1 MQFHQSSSTL
11 QKPESVVVKFAGDSG
26 DGMQLTGTQFT
37 HNAARFGNDI
47 ATFPDFPAEIR
58 APAGTLAGVSGF
70 QLHFGS
76 IEIDSPGDEV
86 DVLVV
91 MNAAAL
97 KLNIRSLRRG
107 GLILADLSGFDAKNL
122 KLSSYDQNPLED
134 GSLQTWTLRVFDF
147 TKLTRESL
155 KDFELGGKEID
166 RAKNMFVL
174 GFLYWLFNRSPE
186 STLSFLRARFREKQ
200 DLLEAN
206 LRVLQAGYA
215 FGETTETALSRIMV
229 DSNRELPAGEYRN
242 IMGNQAVALGLT
254 AASVRSGLRLF
265 YGSYPITP
273 ASDILHELAKFK
285 SLGVITFQAEDEI
298 AAVGSALGASY
309 GGAIGVTGT
318 SGPGLALK
326 GETISLAVSQELPLV
341 VIDVQRAGPSTG
353 MPTKTEQAD
362 LLMAVF
368 GRHGEA
374 PLPVLAPRSPV
385 DCFFMAYEAVRI
397 AVEHMTPVILL
408 SDAYVANGSE
418 PWLVTDP
425 ETLPAIRVNQAR
437 RNSEGIFHPYL
448 RDSKLVRGW
457 AKPGMAGF
465 EHRIGGLEKEDI
477 SGNISYDPANH
488 QHMVNVRASKV
499 ELIAKDYP
507 PTLIDLGEDKGD
519 LLVVSWGSTY
529 GSVRSAVKVLIQET
543 AQVSHLHLR
552 YLNPLPSDL
561 PSVFAGFRK
570 VIIAELN
577 SGHLFKLLRMNG
589 LLMNEELISKV
600 MGLPFGKE
608 ELAAKLR
615 VHLKLDH
622 NE

>member
-1 MQFHQSSSTL
+1 MHSQSSPAFH
-11 QKPESVVVKFAGDSG
+11 KPDSVVVKFAGDSG

-97 KLNIRSLRRG
+97 KLNLRSLKRS
-107 GLILADLSGFDAKNL
+107 GLILADLSGFDSKNL
-122 KLSSYDQNPLED
+122 KLSGYEQNPLED
-134 GSLQTWTLRVFDF
+134 GSLQAWSLRVFDF

-155 KDFELGGKEID
+155 KDLPLGGKEID

-186 STLSFLRARFREKQ
+186 STLSFLRKRFSEKQ

-206 LRVLQAGYA
+206 LRVLRAGYD
-215 FGETTETALSRIMV
+215 FGETTETALSRIEV
-229 DSNRELPAGEYRN
+229 ESSREMPAGEYRN
-242 IMGNQAVALGLT
+242 MMGNQAVALGLT
-254 AASVRSGLRLF
+254 AASVNSGLRLF

-298 AAVGSALGASY
+298 AAAGSALGASY

-341 VIDVQRAGPSTG
+341 IIDVQRAGPSTG

-385 DCFFMAYEAVRI
+385 DCFYMAYEAVRI
-397 AVEHMTPVILL
+397 AIEHMTPVILL

-418 PWLVTDP
+418 PWLIPDTDS
-425 ETLPAIRVNQAR
+425 LPPIKAKEAKL
-437 RNSEGIFHPYL
+437 NSEGVFQPYL

-457 AKPGMAGF
+457 AKPGMPGF
-465 EHRIGGLEKEDI
+465 EHRIGGLEKEDV

-488 QHMVNVRASKV
+488 QHMVELRAQKV
-499 ELIAKDYP
+499 ALIAEDYP
-507 PTLIDLGEDKGD
+507 PTCIDLGGDTGD

-529 GSVRSAVKVLIQET
+529 GSVRSAVKLLIQEG

-552 YLNPLPSDL
+552 YLNPLPGDL
-561 PSVFAGFRK
+561 SAVFARFGK
-570 VIIAELN
+570 VVVAELN
-577 SGHLFKLLRMNG
+577 SGHLYKLLRMNG
-589 LLMNEELISKV
+589 LLMNAELISKV

-608 ELAAKLR
+608 ELSGKLR
-615 VHLKLDH
+615 ILLNPASD
-622 NE
+622 E